1 MRRAAARRDRQ
12 RLQPLHLGAS
22 PDVADSSTL
31 WCPDPVVCDRSLAR
45 HPAWRRLGIA
55 CSSLN
60 TPALRALPTR
70 CRDPGL
76 MSRIPRPAGVGVVRV
91 RSRGGTA
98 HACAS
103 WVSDAQPPKLLDKV
117 RQAIRARHLSPRT
130 EEAYVHWIRRFIVHH
145 GKRHPREMG
154 ATEVTQFLTDLAVRR
169 RMSASTANQA
179 LSALL
184 FLYRH
189 VVAKDLGRIEDLP
202 RGRPPARLP
211 VVLTRDEVRRVLTRL
226 NGVVWLVVALLYGAG
241 LRITECLELRV
252 KDVDFDRRQITVRRG
267 KGRKDR
273 RAVLPALVTTKL
285 SEHLEAVR
293 RRHAADLA
301 AGFGAAVLPGALDR
315 KYPNASTDWRWQFI
329 FPAARLCRDP
339 RYGPPTRYHLHESVI
354 QRALAAAVGE
364 SGIAKRV
371 SCHTFRHSF
380 ATHLLED
387 GHDIRTVQELLGHAD
402 VSTTMIYTHVLE
414 RGVLGVTSPADKL

>member
-1 MRRAAARRDRQ
+1 M
-12 RLQPLHLGAS
+12 PGA
-22 PDVADSSTL
+22 VADSQQ
-31 WCPDPVVCDRSLAR
+31 
-45 HPAWRRLGIA
+45 
-55 CSSLN
+55 
-60 TPALRALPTR
+60 
-70 CRDPGL
+70 
-76 MSRIPRPAGVGVVRV
+76 PR
-91 RSRGGTA
+91 
-98 HACAS
+98 
-103 WVSDAQPPKLLDKV
+103 LLDTV

-145 GKRHPREMG
+145 GKRHPRELG
-154 ATEVTQFLTDLAVRR
+154 AAEVTQFLTDLAVRQ
-169 RMSASTANQA
+169 RMSASTSNQA

-189 VVAKDLGRIEDLP
+189 VVVKDLGRLEDLP
-202 RGRPPARLP
+202 RGRPPERLP
-211 VVLTRDEVRRVLTRL
+211 VVLTRDEVRRVLARL
-226 NGVVWLVVALLYGAG
+226 SGVVWLVVALLYGAG

-273 RAVLPALVTTKL
+273 RAVLPALVRTKL
-285 SEHLEAVR
+285 SEHLDAVR
-293 RRHAADLA
+293 LRHAADLA

-315 KYPNASTDWRWQFI
+315 KYPNASKDWRWQFV
-329 FPAARLCRDP
+329 FPATRLCRDP

-354 QRALAAAVGE
+354 QRALAAAARECV
-364 SGIAKRV
+364 ITKRV

-402 VSTTMIYTHVLE
+402 VSTTMVYTHVLE